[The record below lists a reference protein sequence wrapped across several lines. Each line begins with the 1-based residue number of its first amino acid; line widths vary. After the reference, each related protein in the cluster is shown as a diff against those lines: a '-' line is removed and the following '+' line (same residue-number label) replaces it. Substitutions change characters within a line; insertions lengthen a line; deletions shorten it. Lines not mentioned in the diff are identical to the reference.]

1 MPVNARIC
9 EEKYVMATQKTITI
23 NGRAYDAVTG
33 LPVESSKAAAQA
45 KPSVPK
51 RAPQVSVA
59 ARPVVKPAA
68 KPVAPAASVKK
79 APAATVAKT
88 TTPSRGKAVSETVHS
103 SVQKSKTLMRRSAKK
118 PATPQK
124 ITRRSQPGKHM
135 DFARNT
141 NVSKFAPHPVVKEV
155 KTASASP
162 VKAPLITSID
172 KPAQPHPT
180 AARALAKAHAKKQAT
195 VKAAQPKSSKEVK
208 DAAIAKALATPK
220 AKVKKA
226 PKNKW
231 VKRGIIIGAALL
243 LLVVT
248 LFAIYKFIPSVSVS
262 IAAAQA
268 GIEARY
274 PDYTPDGFA
283 LKQPVTYADG
293 EVNLT
298 FKSNSNDSNYSI
310 NQKRSSWDSSAT
322 LDNVVIPAVGQ
333 NYATTKERG
342 LTIYTYDKGAAWVN
356 GGILYTISGDA
367 QLSGDQIRRIATSL

>member
-1 MPVNARIC
+1 
-9 EEKYVMATQKTITI
+9 MATQKTITI

-33 LPVESSKAAAQA
+33 LPVENTKASAATQ
-45 KPSVPK
+45 PVIPK
-51 RAPQVSVA
+51 RAPQVVVTPKQVA
-59 ARPVVKPAA
+59 KPIAKPATKPALAPAAAKPAA
-68 KPVAPAASVKK
+68 KPTTTPAAS
-79 APAATVAKT
+79 
-88 TTPSRGKAVSETVHS
+88 RGKSVSENIHS
-103 SVQKSKTLMRRSAKK
+103 NVQKSKTLMRRAAKK
-118 PATPQK
+118 PSTPQK
-124 ITRRSQPGKHM
+124 IVRRTQPGRHM

-141 NVSKFAPHPVVKEV
+141 NVAKFAPHPVVKEA

-162 VKAPLITSID
+162 VKAAPIVSLD
-172 KPAQPHPT
+172 KPAQPHP
-180 AARALAKAHAKKQAT
+180 AAVRALAKAQAKKETQ
-195 VKAAQPKSSKEVK
+195 VKIAKPVTSKEVK

-220 AKVKKA
+220 TKAPKA

-231 VKRGIIIGAALL
+231 LKRGIVVGSIVLL
-243 LLVVT
+243 LLVT

-274 PDYTPDGFA
+274 PDYTPDGYS
-283 LKQPVTYADG
+283 LKQPVTYADN

-298 FKSNSNDSNYSI
+298 FKSNSNDSSYSI
-310 NQKRSSWDSSAT
+310 NQKQSTWDSSAT
-322 LDNVVIPAVGQ
+322 LDNVVIPAVGE

-342 LTIYTYDKGAAWVN
+342 LTIYSYDKGAAWVN

>member
-1 MPVNARIC
+1 
-9 EEKYVMATQKTITI
+9 MATQKTITI

-33 LPVESSKAAAQA
+33 LPVESSKASAPV

-51 RAPQVSVA
+51 RAPQVTPA

-68 KPVAPAASVKK
+68 KPAPAAAPTKAAAK
-79 APAATVAKT
+79 PFAKAAPAST
-88 TTPSRGKAVSETVHS
+88 RGKSVSETVHTN
-103 SVQKSKTLMRRSAKK
+103 VQKSKTLMRRAAKK

-124 ITRRSQPGKHM
+124 IVRRSQPGKHM

-141 NVSKFAPHPVVKEV
+141 NVAKFAPHPVVKEV

-162 VKAPLITSID
+162 VKAPLIASID
-172 KPAQPHPT
+172 KPAQPHP
-180 AARALAKAHAKKQAT
+180 AAVRALAKAQAKKDAQG
-195 VKAAQPKSSKEVK
+195 KAAKPATSKEVK

-220 AKVKKA
+220 AKAKKA

-231 VKRGIIIGAALL
+231 VKRGIIIGSSILL
-243 LLVVT
+243 LAVV

-274 PDYTPDGFA
+274 PDYTPDGYT
-283 LKQPVTYADG
+283 LKQPVTFADS

-298 FKSNSNDSNYSI
+298 FKSNSNDSSYSI

-322 LDNVVIPAVGQ
+322 LDNVVIPVAGQ